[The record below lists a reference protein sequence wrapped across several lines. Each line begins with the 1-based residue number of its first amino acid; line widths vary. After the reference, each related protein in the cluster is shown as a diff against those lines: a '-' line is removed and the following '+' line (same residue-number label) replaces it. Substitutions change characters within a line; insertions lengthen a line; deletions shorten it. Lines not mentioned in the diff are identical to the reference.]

1 MAYRLQYCGVSVL
14 HLPDANLRLE
24 PGQMVTVPAL
34 TPQMGDVA
42 SQGLLTITDLTPP
55 PAPCAGVAPAAAPPP
70 VPPAAPERTGP
81 PRRRHPNAA
90 TVLPPRLLARVQRVV
105 IGYVVIP
112 PRLTAAA
119 SRRQQVSALHQQ
131 GAAPA
136 EIATTMGIS
145 RRQVYRLL
153 RAQPLA
159 EPPPASPL
167 PAALLAQVQRFVTG
181 RLYVPAVTAASR
193 RSARLARAFA
203 AGDSTAAIAQR
214 EQCSARQVRR
224 ARARWRAGQAR
235 AEVAPAHEE
244 RPW

>member
-14 HLPDANLRLE
+14 HLPDAGLRLE
-24 PGQMVTVPAL
+24 PGQTVTVPAL
-34 TPQMGDVA
+34 TPQMGDIA
-42 SQGLLTITDLTPP
+42 SLGLLAITDLTPP
-55 PAPCAGVAPAAAPPP
+55 PAPRAVVPPAVAPTP
-70 VPPAAPERTGP
+70 VPPAASGRSASTR
-81 PRRRHPNAA
+81 PRHRHAA

-105 IGYVVIP
+105 TGYVVIP
-112 PRLTAAA
+112 PRLSAAA
-119 SRRQQVSALHQQ
+119 ARQQQVAALHQQ
-131 GAAPA
+131 GATPA

-153 RAQPLA
+153 CAQPLD

-167 PAALLAQVQRFVTG
+167 PAALLAQVQRYVTG

-203 AGDSTAAIAQR
+203 AGEATTVIAQR
-214 EQCSARQVRR
+214 ERCSARQVRR
-224 ARARWRAGQAR
+224 ARARWRASQAH
-235 AEVAPAHEE
+235 AGEAPAHEG

>member
-1 MAYRLQYCGVSVL
+1 MAYRLQHCGASVL
-14 HLPDANLRLE
+14 YLPDANLRLE
-24 PGQMVTVPAL
+24 PGQTVTVPAL

-42 SQGLLTITDLTPP
+42 SLGLLVITDLTPP
-55 PAPCAGVAPAAAPPP
+55 SPPCAGVAPVAVPTP
-70 VPPAAPERTGP
+70 VPPTASGPSAP

-105 IGYVVIP
+105 TGYVVIP

-119 SRRQQVSALHQQ
+119 IRRQQVSALHQQ
-131 GAAPA
+131 GATPA
-136 EIATTMGIS
+136 EIANTMGIS

-167 PAALLAQVQRFVTG
+167 PAALLAQVQRYVTG

-193 RSARLARAFA
+193 RSARLDRAFA
-203 AGDSTAAIAQR
+203 AGAATTVIAQR
-214 EQCSARQVRR
+214 ERCSARQVRR
-224 ARARWRAGQAR
+224 ARTRWRAGQAP
-235 AEVAPAHEE
+235 AGEAPAPEE